1 MHMTTLASRL
11 KKGAVLLLSISLL
24 LGMAACGGSGTPG
37 SSAESPVTLAGG
49 VEDIQA
55 DSSNAAASEAPS
67 LQAVAPAE
75 TTQAETSA
83 DPQVPET
90 VPASEAPAGETAAP
104 ETIASESTAVEV
116 EETLASESPASHTEE
131 SLESET
137 ATGTAEAIEGES
149 AHAGETIAHAVEGE
163 TLSDAPETEGPA
175 EEELFALPTVAAE
188 DANATLYIGSEC
200 YFRELPVFIEGD
212 VTAEA
217 IIVKMAELTN
227 WNLDLASPIVTGKG
241 GATVLFA
248 KTSSL
253 YTGIPENQV
262 QGFVVYDRVQLI
274 DAILGS
280 VKATLQ
286 HYYVTEEGD
295 PASVSIWY
303 AAAED
308 EPLSFPDLGLTI
320 PMDAPYEGL

>member
-1 MHMTTLASRL
+1 MRTTTLASRL
-11 KKGAVLLLSISLL
+11 KKGAALLLSISLL

-55 DSSNAAASEAPS
+55 DSSNAAASDAPS
-67 LQAVAPAE
+67 LQAEAPAE
-75 TTQAETSA
+75 TNQAETMA
-83 DPQVPET
+83 DPQTPET
-90 VPASEAPAGETAAP
+90 VSASEAPLDETAAP
-104 ETIASESTAVEV
+104 ETSASESTAAEA
-116 EETLASESPASHTEE
+116 EETLASESPASGTE
-131 SLESET
+131 
-137 ATGTAEAIEGES
+137 GTSEGES
-149 AHAGETIAHAVEGE
+149 AHAGETIANAAEGE
-163 TLSDAPETEGPA
+163 TLSDAPETEAPA
-175 EEELFALPTVAAE
+175 EEELFTLPTVAAE

-217 IIVKMAELTN
+217 IIAKMAELTN

-303 AAAED
+303 ASAED

>member
-11 KKGAVLLLSISLL
+11 KKGAALLLSISLL

-55 DSSNAAASEAPS
+55 DSSNAAASDAPS
-67 LQAVAPAE
+67 LQAEASAE
-75 TTQAETSA
+75 TNQAETMA
-83 DPQVPET
+83 DPQTPET
-90 VPASEAPAGETAAP
+90 VSASEAPLDETAAP
-104 ETIASESTAVEV
+104 ETSASESTAAEA
-116 EETLASESPASHTEE
+116 EETLASESPASGTE
-131 SLESET
+131 
-137 ATGTAEAIEGES
+137 GTSEGES
-149 AHAGETIAHAVEGE
+149 AHAGETIANAAEGE
-163 TLSDAPETEGPA
+163 TLSDAPETEAPA
-175 EEELFALPTVAAE
+175 EEELFTLPTVAAE

-217 IIVKMAELTN
+217 IIAKMAELTN

-303 AAAED
+303 ASAED

-320 PMDAPYEGL
+320 PMDKPYEGL